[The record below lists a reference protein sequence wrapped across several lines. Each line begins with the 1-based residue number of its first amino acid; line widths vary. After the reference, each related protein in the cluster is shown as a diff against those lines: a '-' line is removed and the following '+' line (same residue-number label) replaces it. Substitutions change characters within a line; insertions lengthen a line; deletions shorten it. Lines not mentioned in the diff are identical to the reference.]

1 MLGSIFAARAQ
12 ELIEVPVSGE
22 WESVGNLYENEEVL
36 VEIDYKL
43 SLKSCDQADFGNSNH
58 LYRFRITAKKPSK
71 VFEDKF
77 VSFVILYQDCQ
88 GVYMC
93 KTASVNIGVKRKS
106 DVWDGVQPLSDPNLD
121 NSFQAKRLIVPF
133 TDVRVSK
140 IRNSTKDGE
149 CTARATPY
157 LEKMNKKEAAQQKV
171 EEKAKDEP
179 EETEEI
185 LLSDSQFYPEVK
197 IIKEAKFRLE
207 PDVFSSS
214 VGNLPVARKVSLL
227 GRQDAFWKIKYKD
240 REGFILIADNNIDS
254 KDASSKLA
262 AALASE
268 KSKAAKVDEVAEE
281 QVVQAPAAPVEKPA
295 PPKLLA
301 NETLLLQD
309 VKFYTRIDQTRKPD
323 MLVKDAKI
331 TILAY
336 DRNYWQVDVGGKKGY
351 IADDNASFT
360 ANKTIGAIKSAYLD
374 KVAKAEKTRIEEA
387 ARMEADRIER
397 EKAERARVD
406 QLKNNSVPAVV
417 KAIVEENPDLF
428 RVDREAKFRKS
439 PKYSSEYKNIPA
451 LEQVQVLGYYNAYWK
466 VTYKGEV
473 GFLAEDM
480 MYIRE
485 SPYLLNLKANPI
497 KQLEPPKALVITDN
511 DMPEYPGGL
520 TALSDDIVSKMRY
533 RFSTRSGKVLE
544 SKVELL
550 VDEKGMVE
558 STTIITSLS
567 IATDEEIALA
577 VKKIKPFKP
586 AIKKGVPVKGKVTLA
601 VLFK

>member
-1 MLGSIFAARAQ
+1 MLGSDFAARAQ

-157 LEKMNKKEAAQQKV
+157 LEKMKKKEAAQQKV

-227 GRQDAFWKIKYKD
+227 GRRDAFWKIKYKD
-240 REGFILIADNNIDS
+240 REGFILIADNNIDT
-254 KDASSKLA
+254 KDATSKLA

-268 KSKAAKVDEVAEE
+268 KSKAAKVEEVAVE
-281 QVVQAPAAPVEKPA
+281 QAVQAPAAP
-295 PPKLLA
+295 KLLA
-301 NETLLLQD
+301 NEALLLQD

-323 MLVKDAKI
+323 MLFKDAKI

-336 DRNYWQVDVGGKKGY
+336 DRNYWQVNAGGKKGY

-360 ANKTIGAIKSAYLD
+360 ANKTIGAVKSAYLD
-374 KVAKAEKTRIEEA
+374 KVAKAEKARIEEA
-387 ARMEADRIER
+387 ARVEADRIER

-406 QLKNNSVPAVV
+406 QLKSNSVPAVV
-417 KAIVEENPDLF
+417 TAIVEENPDLF

-439 PKYSSEYKNIPA
+439 PTYASEYKNIPA
-451 LEQVQVLGYYNAYWK
+451 LEQVQVQGYYNAYWK

-485 SPYLLNLKANPI
+485 SPYLVNLKANPI
-497 KQLEPPKALVITDN
+497 KQLEPPKALVIADN
-511 DMPEYPGGL
+511 DTPEYPGGL
-520 TALSDDIVSKMRY
+520 MALSDDIISKMRY
-533 RFSTRSGKVLE
+533 RFNTRSGKVLE

-558 STTIITSLS
+558 STAIITSLS
-567 IATDEEIALA
+567 IATDEEIIIA